1 MTDKR
6 VTDSNRFNQGNGA
19 DRNARSARAGRGGAG
34 LSSTVNSQR
43 ALNEMYQH
51 FMVGYVRRINEAT
64 LNVTIGGVRIGSAK
78 YTRLAQINLKSRIIT
93 FSRHAIENVPERGRR
108 YLVLHELSHVLEASH
123 NKKFWSHV
131 ERYEPEYQ
139 AIGKELD
146 RAFKRNVRE
155 DMKARADED
164 IAAAGTAGEKLEQLK
179 GIATPRLMGGYAKG
193 KDRVLDVSNA
203 GGGGVNGD
211 SLLIHGRQAQ
221 AIFDADEED
230 DESYICMEDE
240 FGMYDESGI
249 ISGGSAFGGDYDN
262 IVAQDFE

>member
-1 MTDKR
+1 MTDRR
-6 VTDSNRFNQGNGA
+6 VTDKS
-19 DRNARSARAGRGGAG
+19 SRAVRPAAIA
-34 LSSTVNSQR
+34 VNSQR

-93 FSRHAIENVPERGRR
+93 FSRHAVENVPERGRR

-155 DMKARADED
+155 DMKARAAED
-164 IAAAGTAGEKLEQLK
+164 MVIGGTPGEKLEQLK
-179 GIATPRLMGGYAKG
+179 GIATPRLMGSYAKG
-193 KDRVLDVSNA
+193 KDKILDFGGSTNSVTNA
-203 GGGGVNGD
+203 D
-211 SLLIHGRQAQ
+211 SVLIHGREAQ
-221 AIFDADEED
+221 SIFDAGDDD

-240 FGMYDESGI
+240 FGMYEEGGI
-249 ISGGSAFGGDYDN
+249 ISGGSAFGGEYGD
-262 IVAQDFE
+262 ISAEDFE

>member
-1 MTDKR
+1 LTDRSKNGPYIQSGPPGFSKR
-6 VTDSNRFNQGNGA
+6 A
-19 DRNARSARAGRGGAG
+19 ARAAAASAADG
-34 LSSTVNSQR
+34 VDSQR

-123 NKKFWSHV
+123 NKKFWSNV
-131 ERYEPEYQ
+131 ERYEPEYR

-146 RAFKRNVRE
+146 RAFKRNVR
-155 DMKARADED
+155 DDIKAREAE
-164 IAAAGTAGEKLEQLK
+164 IILTGGSKGERLEQLK
-179 GIATPRLMGGYAKG
+179 GIATPRLMGSYAKD
-193 KDRVLDVSNA
+193 KDARKDTILDVNNET
-203 GGGGVNGD
+203 V
-211 SLLIHGRQAQ
+211 LIHGREAQ
-221 AIFDADEED
+221 SIFDAVDDD

-240 FGMYDESGI
+240 FGMYDEGGA
-249 ISGGSAFGGDYDN
+249 ISGGSAFGGNYEDID
-262 IVAQDFE
+262 ASDFT